1 MRAPYLEPDAG
12 QDAPLECALSAGVLA
27 MCEWD
32 GMRDAAAL
40 VDPACGDGS
49 LVVEAA
55 AAACDMA
62 PGLARSRWGF
72 MGWAAFD
79 EQAWGRLLDEAD
91 ERFEAG
97 LEAVGG
103 AGAANASASDRPDL
117 ERVRIVGA
125 TNSSPAIARA
135 RNRAKRAGLRQV
147 VSIELGDAHTV
158 ADMAKRACDVAERP
172 QSRRG
177 DR

>member
-1 MRAPYLEPDAG
+1 MNEELRNTHFTELKVKDGICDALRERTGSRPDVDSANADANIDVRIRDSRATVSLDLSGESLYARAYLEPDAG

-62 PGLARSRWGF
+62 PGPGAQPLGLH
-72 MGWAAFD
+72 GL
-79 EQAWGRLLDEAD
+79 GRV
-91 ERFEAG
+91 RRTG
-97 LEAVGG
+97 LESFA
-103 AGAANASASDRPDL
+103 
-117 ERVRIVGA
+117 
-125 TNSSPAIARA
+125 
-135 RNRAKRAGLRQV
+135 
-147 VSIELGDAHTV
+147 
-158 ADMAKRACDVAERP
+158 
-172 QSRRG
+172 RRG
-177 DR
+177 R